1 MAATKRHAET
11 RLAAG
16 TMGLGLLLALGA
28 PPARAQDAA
37 RMEAIERQI
46 RSLQSELG
54 KMRREM
60 QAREAE
66 TRAAKQEAAQARGEA
81 RAAQR
86 RLDTT
91 AAAPAVAPVAPAAT
105 AQATTPAPAEQVR
118 LGFPNNRPTI
128 TSADGRF
135 SASLGAQFQY
145 DVGGAIQGDRPPG
158 APQLNSFGENL
169 RRGRLFFGF
178 KYDDLLLSVAPDFGG
193 SPDGSPSLYEANLTW
208 T

>member
-66 TRAAKQEAAQARGEA
+66 TRAAKQEAVQARGEA
-81 RAAQR
+81 RQAQAAAQR

-91 AAAPAVAPVAPAAT
+91 PPTAAAPRANEAP
-105 AQATTPAPAEQVR
+105 PAEQV
-118 LGFPNNRPTI
+118 
-128 TSADGRF
+128 
-135 SASLGAQFQY
+135 
-145 DVGGAIQGDRPPG
+145 
-158 APQLNSFGENL
+158 
-169 RRGRLFFGF
+169 
-178 KYDDLLLSVAPDFGG
+178 
-193 SPDGSPSLYEANLTW
+193 
-208 T
+208 

>member
-1 MAATKRHAET
+1 MTATKRHAET

-54 KMRREM
+54 RMRRDM

-66 TRAAKQEAAQARGEA
+66 TRAAKQEAAQARTEA
-81 RAAQR
+81 QATQR

-91 AAAPAVAPVAPAAT
+91 PPAAVAPA
-105 AQATTPAPAEQVR
+105 R
-118 LGFPNNRPTI
+118 LTEPPPT
-128 TSADGRF
+128 D
-135 SASLGAQFQY
+135 Q
-145 DVGGAIQGDRPPG
+145 
-158 APQLNSFGENL
+158 
-169 RRGRLFFGF
+169 
-178 KYDDLLLSVAPDFGG
+178 
-193 SPDGSPSLYEANLTW
+193 
-208 T
+208 